1 MRKTAAALVA
11 LFLIAVLVGGCG
23 RPAEQTVYDSKGG
36 KVTATKTGP
45 NAGKVE
51 IETKEGK
58 ATIETNTT
66 QTVTEAELGVP
77 VYAGAVVKQSG
88 TYESNGEKVFTCSLA
103 TPDDFEK
110 VVAFYKSNLSNA
122 QNTVTSNTDEAK
134 VASFVVGPTESSISL
149 TIVWTKNEP
158 TTMIQVVRK
167 LK

>member
-1 MRKTAAALVA
+1 MHKTAAALVA

-23 RPAEQTVYDSKGG
+23 RPEGTVYVSKGG

-45 NAGKVE
+45 NAGRVE

-88 TYESNGEKVFTCSLA
+88 TIESNSEKVFTCSLA
-103 TPDDFEK
+103 TTDDFEK

-122 QNTVTSNTDEAK
+122 QNTVTSNTGEAK
-134 VASFVVGPTESSISL
+134 VASFVVGSTEASISL
-149 TIVWTKNEP
+149 TIMWTKKEP